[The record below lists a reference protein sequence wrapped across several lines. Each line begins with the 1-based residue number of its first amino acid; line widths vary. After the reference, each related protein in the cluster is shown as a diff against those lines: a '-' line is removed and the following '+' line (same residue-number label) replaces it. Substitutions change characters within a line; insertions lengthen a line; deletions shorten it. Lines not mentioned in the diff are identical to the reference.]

1 MRNATGS
8 ASVGT
13 AGEEAAVDRAT
24 RRAMALAR
32 VLRDEMN
39 HYIKE
44 RQLAGPQMPP
54 HPPGGADLRRLLKL
68 DCALS
73 REAAPGFLAT
83 LLKSSGQQINA
94 DN

>member
-1 MRNATGS
+1 
-8 ASVGT
+8 
-13 AGEEAAVDRAT
+13 
-24 RRAMALAR
+24 MALAG
-32 VLRDEMN
+32 VLHDEMN

-44 RQLAGPQMPP
+44 RRLAGPQMPP
-54 HPPGGADLRRLLKL
+54 PSGADLRRLLKL

-94 DN
+94 DKLITTPTNGNSGWRELPWKP